1 MSIGKN
7 FEIDFAKQLREQ
19 LKDEIVI
26 QRLYDNMSKFALH
39 YPSDYILFTQSGS
52 YYIECKATKNKSFYF
67 SGFAQHQIDEM
78 KQICENKA
86 NVECYVVVFFY
97 EKGVTKAFN
106 MNYIIKLIES
116 GEKKVSYDDEICIEL
131 HGKKKRLYFEYNM
144 KRFVYELDKELLL

>member
-1 MSIGKN
+1 MSVGKN

-78 KQICENKA
+78 KQICKNKA

-106 MNYIIKLIES
+106 MNY
-116 GEKKVSYDDEICIEL
+116 
-131 HGKKKRLYFEYNM
+131 H
-144 KRFVYELDKELLL
+144 